1 MSNRI
6 ARGFTTLLISAVT
19 LIMAPI
25 AAADWKLD
33 PEASYLGFGS
43 VKNDLIAE
51 NHHFKRLQGTVSS
64 AGLATITVDLTSVET
79 MIPIRNE
86 RMQQMLFKTDQFGIA
101 VVTSQLDIASM
112 SSLATGAQVQQAIDV
127 AIKLHGI
134 ELSRSIPVKVVRS
147 SENSYDVTS
156 LGPIFIHASQFALSD
171 GVESLRK
178 IAGLQSIELMI
189 PLTVDLRFTAVTVE

>member
-1 MSNRI
+1 MNNRI
-6 ARGFTTLLISAVT
+6 AQSITTLLISAMT

-25 AAADWKLD
+25 ASADWQLD
-33 PEASYLGFGS
+33 PDASFLGFGS

-51 NHHFKRLQGTVSS
+51 NHHFKRLQGAVTSK
-64 AGLATITVDLTSVET
+64 GLATVIVDLTSVET

-101 VVTSQLDIASM
+101 VVTSQLDIASI
-112 SSLATGAQVQQAIDV
+112 SSLATGAQVQQTIDLAIN
-127 AIKLHGI
+127 LHGVN
-134 ELSRSIPVKVVRS
+134 LSRSITVKVVRS

-178 IAGLQSIELMI
+178 IAGLQSIELMV
-189 PLTVDLRFTAVTVE
+189 PVTVDLRFTAMTVE